1 MQIRD
6 FQLERYFARHEFSAS
21 YLLSSSDCETW
32 SVEELLEIAG
42 GDGLRDLKN
51 LRFSYTESRGHPELL
66 DAIEKNYG
74 VGREG
79 LVVGCPEELIFLFMN
94 SVLQPGDGV
103 VCISPAY
110 QSLYELPRAIE
121 CEVSF
126 WNLEPSNNSGWRLD
140 YGRLESLLQLPRTKL
155 LVVNFPHN
163 PTGYVP
169 TSEELD
175 TIADLAVEYGITVF
189 SDEMYRGLLPEDR
202 ELPTLGGRP
211 NAVALS
217 GLSKGMGLPGLR
229 LGWLASQDRK
239 AIDSVLAMKDY
250 TTICNSAPGEFFALL
265 ALKNAET
272 LLRRNR
278 ELLNANAVLADRF
291 FERFRDV
298 IKWIPPAG
306 GPTAFPLLLQ
316 GEVDEMC
323 ERAVTEKSLMIL
335 PDSVFD
341 VRGNHFRVGMGRRNF
356 PQVLDVFGEFLEIWK
371 RTAVA

>member
-6 FQLERYFARHEFSAS
+6 FQLERYFARHEFSTS

-42 GDGLRDLKN
+42 GDALRDLKN

-66 DAIEKNYG
+66 DAIRRYYD
-74 VGREG
+74 VDREG

-94 SVLQPGDGV
+94 SFLQPGDRV

-110 QSLYELPRAIE
+110 QSLYELPRSIG

-126 WNLEPSNNSGWRLD
+126 WNLKPSNTSGWRLD

-169 TSEELD
+169 KPEELGA
-175 TIADLAVEYGITVF
+175 IADLAVEYDITVF
-189 SDEMYRGLLPEDR
+189 SDEMYRGLLPEGK
-202 ELPTLGGRP
+202 ELPTLGGRS
-211 NAVALS
+211 NAVALG

-229 LGWLASQDRK
+229 LGWLASRERK
-239 AIDSVLAMKDY
+239 AIDAVLAMKDY
-250 TTICNSAPGEFFALL
+250 TTICNSASGEFFALL
-265 ALKNAET
+265 ALRNAEI

-278 ELLNANAVLADRF
+278 ELLRTNAALADRF
-291 FERFRDV
+291 FERFQDV
-298 IKWIPPAG
+298 VKWIPPAG

-316 GEVDEMC
+316 GEVEEMC
-323 ERAVTEKSLMIL
+323 ERAVAEKSLMIL
-335 PDSVFD
+335 PDAVFD

-356 PQVLDVFGEFLEIWK
+356 PEALDVFGEFLENWK
-371 RTAVA
+371 RLVAI